1 MPGSATSVFSC
12 NDGGIFKSTNQGTS
26 FTDLSGGI
34 DIKQYYRLSCSN
46 LTAYL
51 IYAGAQDNGS
61 DKITGLNTAVRVNGA
76 DGEDCLV
83 DYSDDNIVFVSS
95 QGGNFYRSS
104 DGGNSFSGISIGSGG
119 DWTTPIIM
127 DANNHNIMYAGYSNV
142 WKSTNNGSTW
152 SALPGTFD
160 GTSIYSLEISSSNSQ
175 YIYAATFGHIY
186 QTTNGGTTWTD
197 RTGTLP
203 VASAAISGIAIN
215 GSNPDNIWVTF
226 SGFVNGQKVYISTD
240 GGASWA
246 NISGTLPN
254 IPANCVEY
262 QNGSNDIVYI
272 GTDLGVFYM
281 DATMNDWVSYNT
293 GLPNVVIDQLE
304 INYPTSKIRAATY
317 GRGIWESDLQTSTL
331 MALDAGV
338 SVIISPS
345 GNSCD
350 TLFTP
355 DVRIRNYG
363 LDTLH
368 SAVLHYYLDANPE
381 TLYNWNGTLVSLA
394 TADIILPSFILT
406 GGSHTFTAYTTAPN
420 ASTDMNS
427 ANDAHASSFS
437 VLANPTGL
445 PAPVTEG
452 FVSST
457 FPPAPWTLENSSA
470 LWLRSSTVGGYG
482 LSTNSAYANFWAI
495 ASGEDKLVSA
505 NLDFT
510 NMIAPITLTFDVA
523 YAYFTGPPPYIDTLA
538 IDIVSDCDLNNPLL
552 VYAKGGDDLA
562 TAPSLNSTFIPIA
575 SQWRTDTVHLDFL
588 AGTGISHIRF
598 LARSGYGN
606 YCYVDNINLRD
617 GTTNIHSL
625 INNTSDVILYPNP
638 AAGILN
644 VEVPGLQQA
653 SVEIYDAV
661 GNHISSVNKNISS
674 ERFSLNISNL
684 SNGIYF
690 LNIKTEG
697 GFVSK
702 RFTVLR

>member
-1 MPGSATSVFSC
+1 
-12 NDGGIFKSTNQGTS
+12 
-26 FTDLSGGI
+26 
-34 DIKQYYRLSCSN
+34 

-104 DGGNSFSGISIGSGG
+104 DAGNSFSGISIGSGG

-142 WKSTNNGSTW
+142 WKSANNGSTW

-226 SGFVNGQKVYISTD
+226 SGFVNGQKVYTSTD
-240 GGASWA
+240 GGATWA

-262 QNGSNDIVYI
+262 QNGSNDIVYA

-281 DATMNDWVSYNT
+281 DATMNDWTSYNT

-350 TLFTP
+350 TMYTP

-457 FPPAPWTLENSSA
+457 FPPAPWTLENSSN
-470 LWLRSSTVGGYG
+470 LWSRSTTVGGYS
-482 LSTNSAYANFWAI
+482 LSTNSAVADCYHI
-495 ASGEDKLVSA
+495 SSGEDKIISA

-510 NMIAPITLTFDVA
+510 SMPAPITLTFDVA
-523 YAYFTGPPPYIDTLA
+523 YAVYPGYTDTLA
-538 IDIVSDCDLNNPLL
+538 IDVVSDCAPSLPLI
-552 VYAKGGDDLA
+552 VYANGGNNLA
-562 TAPSLNSTFIPIA
+562 TAPTTSNVFAPTST
-575 SQWRTDTVHLDFL
+575 QWRTDTVHLDFL
-588 AGTGISHIRF
+588 AGTDVQHIRF

-606 YCYVDNINLRD
+606 QIYVDNINLRD
-617 GTTNIHSL
+617 GSVNVNSIKENPSS
-625 INNTSDVILYPNP
+625 IILYPNP
-638 AAGILN
+638 ASGILN
-644 VEVPGLQQA
+644 VEVSGLQQA

-661 GNHISSVNKNISS
+661 GNHISSINKNISS

-690 LNIKTEG
+690 LNIKTG
-697 GFVSK
+697 VGFISK